1 MTFTQN
7 SDIYVALQEAGI
19 NRLINNHLMLQ
30 RPSLFNYGSI
40 LPATDPRPICKE
52 IHTVSQV
59 VTAKNPLITEMDPF
73 MVPTFYE
80 QDKQKSIRL
89 DYIVQFTKGE
99 IDLFPGNVFSL
110 PPELNPPL
118 KDQQLAVHLE
128 VYAGLICQKRKEGE
142 LSCLRLNLF
151 STCNCGINIKQENQT
166 ISINVLS
173 IEIPEFKPEGVE
185 SMVECISL
193 LYLNNWSIP
202 KILDPISAFIFNV
215 IKIPPELGSLRLL
228 ASSTVPHNPAV
239 EDNQI
244 KMFANFEEINLNLPP
259 SSSGSGN
266 TGTVTRTSRLRNRE
280 GAFDLTAAVSAG
292 AFKEIYTAIV
302 KGFRF
307 SKSGTDNN
315 DLLPISYEVAA
326 HLEGGSLEMRDDGTI
341 VIKELDIKWDR
352 LRLDIGIDIP
362 KQCVGGGKVC
372 VLPPFPSCNVPVVG
386 CRDCVSLPSY
396 CFFEGSPDITIP
408 IDLSGLIT
416 SEVTIG
422 ARVEAFYG
430 IGSGIPNRW
439 QIVIVPTLPFD
450 LDVIDI
456 ADSVGKLFKSLV
468 QDKIN
473 SFLESCGAPESAVAL
488 VKGILGDIDN
498 IIRNILDITD
508 DIGEWLIDKISQIGI
523 FEPLLND
530 LYNYIAFKIP
540 AVFEIEDPLKVP
552 DPDGILIPVKIPI
565 EFIGVS
571 VNSHE
576 IVIEGDV
583 GN

>member
-7 SDIYVALQEAGI
+7 SEIYVALQDIGI
-19 NRLINNHLMLQ
+19 NRLIKHVMVQ
-30 RPSLFNYGSI
+30 QPSLFNYGSV
-40 LPATDPRPICKE
+40 LPVTNPQPVCKE
-52 IHTVSQV
+52 IITVPQV
-59 VTAKNPLITEMDPF
+59 VQAKNPLITLMDPF
-73 MVPTFYE
+73 MIPIFYE
-80 QDKQKSIRL
+80 QEEQKSIRL
-89 DYIVQFTKGE
+89 DYIVQVTNGE
-99 IDLFPGNVFSL
+99 IDLFPGNIFSL

-118 KDQQLAVHLE
+118 KDQQLAVYLE

-151 STCNCGINIKQENQT
+151 STCNCGINTKQGSQT
-166 ISINVLS
+166 ISINVLG
-173 IEIPEFKPEGVE
+173 IEIPEFKPEGME
-185 SMVECISL
+185 SMIECISL
-193 LYLNNWSIP
+193 LYLNNWIIP
-202 KILDPISAFIFNV
+202 KMLDPISAFIFNV
-215 IKIPPELGSLRLL
+215 IKIPHELGNLRLL

-259 SSSGSGN
+259 SSSGNGN
-266 TGTVTRTSRLRNRE
+266 TGTVTRTTRSRNRE
-280 GAFDLTAAVSAG
+280 GAFDLTAAVSTG
-292 AFKEIYTAIV
+292 ALKDIYTAIV

-307 SKSGTDNN
+307 SKSGTGNVG
-315 DLLPISYEVAA
+315 YEVSA

-352 LRLDIGIDIP
+352 FKLDIVIDIP
-362 KQCVGGGKVC
+362 KQCVGGGKIC
-372 VLPPFPSCNVPVVG
+372 VLPPFPSCNVPCGG
-386 CRDCVSLPSY
+386 CVTLPSY
-396 CFFEGSPDITIP
+396 CFFEGSKDITIP

-416 SEVTIG
+416 SEVTLG

-439 QIVIVPTLPFD
+439 QIAIVPTLPFD
-450 LDVIDI
+450 LEVIDI
-456 ADSVGKLFKSLV
+456 ADSVGDLFKSLV
-468 QDKIN
+468 QGKIN
-473 SFLESCGAPESAVAL
+473 SFLETCGAPESAVAL

-508 DIGEWLIDKISQIGI
+508 DIGEWLIDKISQIEI
-523 FEPLLND
+523 FQPLLND
-530 LYNYIAFKIP
+530 LYDYIAFKIP

-552 DPDGILIPVKIPI
+552 DLDGILVPVKIPV